1 MEKYEFNNVGTEL
14 YKFIWEDF
22 CDNYIELSKTNLE
35 NNTTKTVL
43 LEVLTKTLKMLHPFM
58 PYVTEEI
65 YQKLP
70 IKETSSIMI
79 STYPKYEEDSI
90 YKEEQLID
98 KVIEDITNIRNL
110 KVTNNITKEAAIEIT
125 TTKEVEHIYKN
136 MLKIK
141 EENLFAPKEGEK
153 YSYKSQNIEINYY
166 QKGKEINK
174 ELLITE
180 IEKLETSINKR
191 KKLLSNENYINKA
204 PEKVVNMDKQ
214 KLKEEQEKL
223 ETLKKQL

>member
-153 YSYKSQNIEINYY
+153 YSPDK
-166 QKGKEINK
+166 
-174 ELLITE
+174 
-180 IEKLETSINKR
+180 
-191 KKLLSNENYINKA
+191 YINAGFIISRNARHCEFSKSSRSA
-204 PEKVVNMDKQ
+204 KSVLSARSD
-214 KLKEEQEKL
+214 
-223 ETLKKQL
+223 